1 MTLIMELLPFSNEVG
16 DGNENVKKL
25 ESKTRTPHAHR
36 AFLFISLP
44 PLHDYNMKFPD
55 RPFYGIRKHTTAK
68 FSLSFY

>member
-25 ESKTRTPHAHR
+25 ASKTRTPHAHR
-36 AFLFISLP
+36 AFLFIFLP

-55 RPFYGIRKHTTAK
+55 RPFYGRRKHTTAK